1 MLLRKNR
8 DVRMEERQGLTRY
21 PRPSPTQLPSCPN
34 FKFFLQFL
42 SSQQSAPIS
51 VSIWCSSVCSKFQAP
66 WQYLIGADLFC
77 FCFFLFFPL
86 FHIVIGLKKTD
97 TCLVHPLH
105 LTFSLSTLS
114 PRLVPPSTSYQF
126 LHIYLILL
134 PLQSD
139 EPGPILLYRGYKLPW
154 NSTWVLGFTY
164 ESSHD
169 PVNSLFFYLQ
179 GKPQLRSMGSTKVD
193 PSGLSLLCSFRVLW
207 TGRGSRLLG
216 TFPPP
221 FLTLKKHLFSQ
232 RKIRDS
238 PTEALGNQ
246 ALPCHHG
253 NSSLCEIFL
262 KIEWWCPGVIIKI
275 F

>member
-1 MLLRKNR
+1 MLLRTNR

-34 FKFFLQFL
+34 FKFFTV
-42 SSQQSAPIS
+42 PIFTS
-51 VSIWCSSVCSKFQAP
+51 VWSRKCFNLVFPLCPSVCSKFQAP

-86 FHIVIGLKKTD
+86 FHIIIGLKKMD

-105 LTFSLSTLS
+105 PAFSLSTLS

-126 LHIYLILL
+126 LHICLILL

-164 ESSHD
+164 EFSYD

-216 TFPPP
+216 TFPLP
-221 FLTLKKHLFSQ
+221 FLTLKKHLVLT
-232 RKIRDS
+232 KK
-238 PTEALGNQ
+238 N
-246 ALPCHHG
+246 
-253 NSSLCEIFL
+253 
-262 KIEWWCPGVIIKI
+262 
-275 F
+275 